1 MRISDWSSDVCSSD
15 LRTRPEKATA
25 RLWPAPLRRRCSTPC
40 RPWNLLPSS
49 CLLVASGGAGI
60 AFLHQGIEG
69 RIDADLPAH
78 GSGVAAQV
86 REPLV
91 GGQAARFGRTTR
103 RLARSEEHTSELQ
116 SLMRISYDGLC
127 MKKKK

>member
-15 LRTRPEKATA
+15 LRH
-25 RLWPAPLRRRCSTPC
+25 RCSTPC

-103 RLARSEEHTSELQ
+103 RLAAGAALGVYPRLIAFA
-116 SLMRISYDGLC
+116 RRDD
-127 MKKKK
+127 